1 MRDVRVRCLQLRAV
15 FYASRGAFGA
25 VCSHCVLHPVTHHI
39 SRPSLR
45 AHALSSMHPLAC
57 DLAHWQVG
65 VAGVENVNLSKLV
78 AGHQDY
84 LTAMGDILEVLNLHC

>member
-1 MRDVRVRCLQLRAV
+1 
-15 FYASRGAFGA
+15 
-25 VCSHCVLHPVTHHI
+25 
-39 SRPSLR
+39 
-45 AHALSSMHPLAC
+45 MHPLAC